1 MNSCGWQVTFDF
13 HLIFPASLITF
24 ISPIYS
30 QPILCIIDIIG
41 NLCTLLLSLPEKNLI
56 ILPVGSITEPL
67 RCEGIRQYLVLVL
80 EEYPHN
86 ITLENCRQF
95 CKFFDRKF
103 EKSTRITFPEISKQL
118 SLRERHKNSGHEN
131 KKLFIHHCL
140 NPDFLVIAAFTTLMR
155 IIALYH
161 FLMVPGKFILVSFDY
176 FAELSEVTV

>member
-1 MNSCGWQVTFDF
+1 MAASHTLGGAGEKVLPKNSDNF
-13 HLIFPASLITF
+13 S
-24 ISPIYS
+24 
-30 QPILCIIDIIG
+30 
-41 NLCTLLLSLPEKNLI
+41 
-56 ILPVGSITEPL
+56 VGSITEPL
-67 RCEGIRQYLVLVL
+67 RCEGIRQYLVHIM

-131 KKLFIHHCL
+131 KKLFINHCL